1 MALKRPSKPTPA
13 PREPGL
19 AAYAPTAPQWLREA
33 GINSWLIVG
42 IGVVL
47 IGAVWLLALTQVI
60 VAPVIVATVIAAVA
74 GPVVSWLARYRVP
87 RLAGAILLLVAMI
100 VLGVAVALIVVGGI
114 TDQTSS
120 LGSHLSEAK
129 TTIEHWLKDLG
140 IDTATASDAVKQG
153 SSGSS
158 KSVSTLLHGITS
170 GVKEL
175 SSLAFFLALTALST
189 LFLLMDGPSIRAWG
203 ERNMGIPLPLAR
215 NITQRSIEALR
226 GYFLGV
232 TIVAA
237 FNAVVV
243 SIGALILGVPLVA
256 TIGIVTFFGAYV
268 PYLGAWVAGAF
279 SVLLALGG
287 AGTDAAIGMIV
298 VQVLANGL
306 LQQMVQPFAMGAA
319 LGIHPL
325 AVLIL
330 TIAGGALF
338 GAVGL
343 ILAAPVASAI
353 TKILADAKQ
362 AQADEA
368 NRQPSSSATAA
379 NS

>member
-1 MALKRPSKPTPA
+1 MALKRPSKPTPT
-13 PREPGL
+13 PSEPGL

-33 GINSWLIVG
+33 GINSWLVVG

-47 IGAVWLLALTQVI
+47 LGLVWLMTLMQVI

-74 GPVVSWLARYRVP
+74 GPVVSWLQAHRIP
-87 RLAGAILLLVAMI
+87 RFVGAILLLVAMI
-100 VLGVAVALIVVGGI
+100 VLGIAVILIVVGGV
-114 TDQTSS
+114 TDQTNS
-120 LGSHLSEAK
+120 LSGHLTEAK
-129 TTIEHWLKDLG
+129 STIDGWLTDLG
-140 IDTATASDAVKQG
+140 IDTTTATDAVKQG

-158 KSVSTLLHGITS
+158 KSVSTLLHGISS
-170 GVKEL
+170 GVKQL
-175 SSLAFFLALTALST
+175 SSLAFFLVLTALST
-189 LFLLMDGPSIRAWG
+189 LFLLIDGPSIRAWG
-203 ERNMGIPLPLAR
+203 ERNMGIPMPLAR
-215 NITQRSIEALR
+215 TITQRSIESLR

-243 SIGALILGVPLVA
+243 SIGALLLGVPLVA
-256 TIGIVTFFGAYV
+256 TIAIVTFLGAYV

-298 VQVLANGL
+298 VQILANGI

-325 AVLIL
+325 AVLIV
-330 TIAGGALF
+330 TIGGGALF

-343 ILAAPVASAI
+343 ILAAPIASAV
-353 TKILADAKQ
+353 TKILADVKQ
-362 AQADEA
+362 SQVDAATE
-368 NRQPSSSATAA
+368 QPASSAVSSRT
-379 NS
+379 